1 MSQRRTQ
8 SDRVVPVPDEAEAG
22 HQRLSLGREQQQ
34 SSNLHSGVATKLSH
48 MALLQAS
55 LTMPID
61 GLAPASGRPAERIG
75 GFKRPST
82 GDLLFDEI
90 NWLGTSSAFAAIH
103 IGAGPYRRFPA
114 LCSAV
119 TVTSTLQAA

>member
-1 MSQRRTQ
+1 
-8 SDRVVPVPDEAEAG
+8 
-22 HQRLSLGREQQQ
+22 LGREQQQ
-34 SSNLHSGVATKLSH
+34 SSNLLSGVATKLSH

-82 GDLLFDEI
+82 GDLLFDQI

-103 IGAGPYRRFPA
+103 IGAGPYRRFHA